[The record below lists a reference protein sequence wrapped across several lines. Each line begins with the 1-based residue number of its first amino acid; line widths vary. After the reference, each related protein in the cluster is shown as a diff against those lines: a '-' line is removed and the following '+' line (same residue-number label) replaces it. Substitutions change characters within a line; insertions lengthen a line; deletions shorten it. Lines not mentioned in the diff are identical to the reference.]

1 MNKKMKVL
9 VLFVLLTGMMG
20 CSSQE
25 GKSFRLKVNVT
36 DVDTGQVTLAVTG
49 ENSRVLYSGKLV
61 DGQYAFEGI
70 LQEPGLYRL
79 KINERQA
86 DLFLDGNEMS
96 ITVSSQQGIRGD
108 SLRGSRANEV
118 RKACL
123 ATFNDLYD
131 KVVEEN
137 ASGLSIFQASTRN
150 DQVLLDSLMS
160 ERLWFDDLRFS
171 IARDLVKK
179 YSDNVYA
186 AYLVS
191 EEMKS
196 HYEWGKEMYDLLSP
210 EIQQLS
216 IGKTLKD
223 KLERVSVSAIGQDF
237 PDYLLEN
244 EAGDTIRLDSLK
256 GYITVIDCWASWCG
270 PCRSEMKSLRRLYK
284 DFAHMGLRVVSISM
298 DDSREKWLKACR
310 EEQLPWKSYRNP
322 CGYKK
327 DGIRTDLG
335 IEGIP
340 YLVVLDREGKFAAK
354 ELHRNVLRKKVQELL
369 NAESE

>member
-1 MNKKMKVL
+1 MKMRVL
-9 VLFVLLTGMMG
+9 ILFVFLWGIVC
-20 CSSQE
+20 CSSPS
-25 GKSFRLKVNVT
+25 GMSFRLKVNVQ
-36 DVDTGQVTLAVTG
+36 DQDTGQIALYSTG
-49 ENSRVLYSGKLV
+49 ENLKLLCSGELKN
-61 DGQYAFEGI
+61 GEYIFKGI
-70 LQEPGLYRL
+70 LEEPGLYRL
-79 KINERQA
+79 KFNERQA
-86 DLFLDGNEMS
+86 DLYLDGEEMS
-96 ITVSSQQGIRGD
+96 ITVSSRRGICAD
-108 SLRGSRANEV
+108 SLKGSYANEI
-118 RKACL
+118 RKKCGE
-123 ATFNDLYD
+123 TFDELYT
-131 KVVEEN
+131 KVVDEN

-150 DQVLLDSLMS
+150 DQVLFDSLMS

-186 AYLVS
+186 AYLAC

-210 EIQQLS
+210 EIQQSS
-216 IGKTLKD
+216 IGKALKD
-223 KLERVSVSAIGQDF
+223 KLERVFVSAIGQDF

-327 DGIRTDLG
+327 DGICTDLG

>member
-1 MNKKMKVL
+1 MKMRVL
-9 VLFVLLTGMMG
+9 ILFVFLWGIVC
-20 CSSQE
+20 CSSPS
-25 GKSFRLKVNVT
+25 GMSFRLKVNVQ
-36 DVDTGQVTLAVTG
+36 DQDTGQIVLYSTG
-49 ENSRVLYSGKLV
+49 ENLKLLCSGELKN
-61 DGQYAFEGI
+61 GEYIFKGIFE
-70 LQEPGLYRL
+70 EPGLYRL
-79 KINERQA
+79 KFNERQA
-86 DLFLDGNEMS
+86 DLYLDGEEMS
-96 ITVSSQQGIRGD
+96 ITVSSRRGICAD
-108 SLRGSRANEV
+108 SLKGSYANEI
-118 RKACL
+118 RKKCGE
-123 ATFNDLYD
+123 TFDELYT
-131 KVVEEN
+131 KVVDEH

-298 DDSREKWLKACR
+298 DDSREKWLKACQ

-322 CGYKK
+322 RGYKK